1 MIKMSCIATTD
12 NLFLTPTCKGSL
24 LADKEMVV
32 AVLVSFSTVV
42 FPADK

>member
-1 MIKMSCIATTD
+1 MIKMSCTATTD
-12 NLFLTPTCKGSL
+12 NLFLTPTSRGSL